1 MPTRANLTGW
11 DRRIII
17 PAMRKLVPLVLAL
30 TVFIVGLIVIFEQ
43 SAATLQAERER
54 RARLE
59 SQQ

>member
-1 MPTRANLTGW
+1 
-11 DRRIII
+11 
-17 PAMRKLVPLVLAL
+17 MRKLVPLVLAL

-43 SAATLQAERER
+43 SAATLQAGQVR